1 MQNLT
6 RTACR
11 CALLLISAGAVLGC
25 SHQEFSRPALRRPAD
40 VVGDLFDS
48 GRPYIEPDKPRAQQ
62 RMERLAQALAAWQA
76 EAPLEAPD
84 YLIGPGD
91 ELEVGIFA
99 LEAPDT
105 TSTVIRTVSQ
115 DGYITLPWVGS
126 IGASGL
132 SARQL
137 EERSRA
143 AYAGGYIRDPQV
155 TVTVTEYRSAAVV
168 VTGAV
173 QRPGVYYLTTS
184 RSTVLAILAQ
194 AGGLAEEAGDELLI
208 VRSADSRRLPGNPGD
223 NAGGTVVE
231 LAPAGTAESQRR
243 TDPRPADAMEPK
255 SVTIDLKVLLDQGDL
270 SLNLPVVGGDVI
282 TVPPRAEQYV
292 YVLGYVQ
299 RPGCYQIRD
308 GMRVDAVRAVAL
320 AGGLSPSARAENSL
334 LLRETA
340 EGQKVVRVD
349 LTKIVRGVRPP
360 LYMEPGDTLVVGS
373 STIAKMTEFIRPSV
387 GAGIQY
393 STGQ

>member
-1 MQNLT
+1 
-6 RTACR
+6 
-11 CALLLISAGAVLGC
+11 
-25 SHQEFSRPALRRPAD
+25 
-40 VVGDLFDS
+40 
-48 GRPYIEPDKPRAQQ
+48 
-62 RMERLAQALAAWQA
+62 MERLAQALAAWQA

-137 EERSRA
+137 EESIKA
-143 AYAGGYIRDPQV
+143 AYAGRYIKAPQV
-155 TVTVTEYRSAAVV
+155 TVTVTEHRSAAVV

-173 QRPGVYYLTTS
+173 GNPGVYYLTTNS
-184 RSTVLAILAQ
+184 SNVLALLAQ
-194 AGGLAEEAGDELLI
+194 AGGLTAEAGDELLI

-243 TDPRPADAMEPK
+243 TDPRPADAMERK
-255 SVTIDLKVLLDQGDL
+255 SVAIDLKELVDQGNL
-270 SLNLPVVGGDVI
+270 LLNLPVVGGDVM

-308 GMRVDAVRAVAL
+308 GMRVDALRAVAL

-334 LLRETA
+334 LLRETG

-349 LTKIVRGVRPP
+349 LTKIARGVRPP

-373 STIAKMTEFIRPSV
+373 STIAKMTEFVRPSV
-387 GAGIQY
+387 GAGVHY
-393 STGQ
+393 SPGQ